1 MKPDKVSGQERVR
14 EVDLFGAR
22 DLLRDRLQPEIAKPR
37 HLSRFLL
44 QQLLSHFWR
53 REVELL
59 ERGFGLPDLV
69 NIVEPFA
76 EADETFV

>member
-1 MKPDKVSGQERVR
+1 MDGPDVPAAEEQVLAIGVAQDGNGNLK
-14 EVDLFGAR
+14 
-22 DLLRDRLQPEIAKPR
+22 PEIAKPR

-69 NIVEPFA
+69 NIVEPLA